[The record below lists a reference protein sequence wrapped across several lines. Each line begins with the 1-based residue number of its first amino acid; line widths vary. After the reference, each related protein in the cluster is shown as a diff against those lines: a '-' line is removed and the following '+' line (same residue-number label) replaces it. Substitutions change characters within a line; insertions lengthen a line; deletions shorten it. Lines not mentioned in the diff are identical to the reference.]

1 MCLLQQVEQHLG
13 QIDTW
18 PTYNIRYLFIDVPKP
33 RIVRKLTAFF
43 YGNDIPES
51 IASQLYNA
59 CNDKYNLHV
68 TEYNCD
74 LYSHWQRCMYMIDMS
89 EYYNVRLQYLITL

>member
-18 PTYNIRYLFIDVPKP
+18 PTYNIRYLFIHVPKP
-33 RIVRKLTAFF
+33 RIVRKLTASF

-68 TEYNCD
+68 TEYNCE
-74 LYSHWQRCMYMIDMS
+74 LYSHWQRCMYMIHMS
-89 EYYNVRLQYLITL
+89 EY

>member
-1 MCLLQQVEQHLG
+1 MHNIVIIKEPLTLFFVSFLFWIMCLLQQVEQHLG

-18 PTYNIRYLFIDVPKP
+18 PTYIISYLFIDVPKP
-33 RIVRKLTAFF
+33 RIVRKFTAFF

-59 CNDKYNLHV
+59 CNDKYNL
-68 TEYNCD
+68 
-74 LYSHWQRCMYMIDMS
+74 
-89 EYYNVRLQYLITL
+89 